1 MDTIQFENIEK
12 KLDEV
17 LKSDMY
23 AELIEKVKKAEQIYL
38 IGNGGL
44 HFVAS
49 HMATDLSRLIPDKVV
64 RTFDNI
70 GFITSTSNDWGF
82 ENLFT
87 RWLELTAKVTS
98 APDKT
103 LIVGL
108 SCSGNSTNVINAMHW
123 AHENNYEPF
132 MITGQKSAALDAKV
146 AELVLNCEYF
156 HTVEVLTMM
165 VLYDV
170 IHKTGN
176 HCPSIGE
183 EKDRLSL
190 SSLRKT

>member
-17 LKSDMY
+17 IKSDIY
-23 AELIEKVKKAEQIYL
+23 AEFIEKVKKAEQIYL

-64 RTFDNI
+64 RTFDTI

-108 SCSGNSTNVINAMHW
+108 SCSGNSTNVVNAMRW
-123 AHENNYEPF
+123 AQENSYEPF

-165 VLYDV
+165 ILYDV